1 MILKKISF
9 NFYFFLSQFLLNTV
23 INGQEFKSLYSTYT
37 DQSIELD
44 GKDDEEFWG
53 KNLVGK
59 EFWQYFPSD
68 SLASQKTEVK
78 IVHNEDYI
86 YAFIKAFNR
95 SNKYGIPSLERDS
108 SVQGN
113 DAVILL
119 FDTYTDGN
127 NAFFFESNPV
137 GVKKDALISEGGD
150 DIDMTWDIKWEV
162 ETYIGDGFYQCEFKI
177 PLKSLK
183 FPDGSKDWRFQVFR
197 ADIFTGEFSL
207 WNKVPI

>member
-1 MILKKISF
+1 MTLWNKS
-9 NFYFFLSQFLLNTV
+9 FYFFIFSTHFFFNTHV
-23 INGQEFKSLYSTYT
+23 NAQEFKNLYSTYT

-44 GKDDEEFWG
+44 GKDDEEFWD
-53 KNLVGK
+53 KTLVGK

-78 IVHNEDYI
+78 IVHNDDYI

-119 FDTYTDGN
+119 FDTYKDGN
-127 NAFFFESNPV
+127 NAFFF
-137 GVKKDALISEGGD
+137 
-150 DIDMTWDIKWEV
+150 
-162 ETYIGDGFYQCEFKI
+162 
-177 PLKSLK
+177 
-183 FPDGSKDWRFQVFR
+183 
-197 ADIFTGEFSL
+197 
-207 WNKVPI
+207 

>member
-1 MILKKISF
+1 MHKKLKNVEKYKPCFCIF
-9 NFYFFLSQFLLNTV
+9 VGCCVFFVMAS
-23 INGQEFKSLYSTYT
+23 IIHKSSVEGFGIAYVEAA
-37 DQSIELD
+37 Q
-44 GKDDEEFWG
+44 
-53 KNLVGK
+53 
-59 EFWQYFPSD
+59 
-68 SLASQKTEVK
+68 
-78 IVHNEDYI
+78 
-86 YAFIKAFNR
+86 
-95 SNKYGIPSLERDS
+95 YGIPSLERDS

-119 FDTYTDGN
+119 FDTYKDGN

-162 ETYIGDGFYQCEFKI
+162 ETYIGNGFYQCEFKI

-197 ADIFTGEFSL
+197 ADISKGEFYL
-207 WNKVPI
+207 WNKAKSFSS